1 MINLHI
7 AETDEYEMLVDFFV
21 KNELEFDGD
30 EEGDTDIIK
39 CFKVT
44 DEDGNLAGGA
54 VLAKREGEYII
65 DGIAVDEKYR
75 NGKIGEMMLGQ
86 VIEEVK
92 ARNGNSIFLV
102 ARAPGFFRKNGFDA
116 VDPDTAPNFFECKYC
131 PQYRVN
137 CFPEVMKLE
146 IADEL

>member
-30 EEGDTDIIK
+30 EEVDTDIIK

-92 ARNGNSIFLV
+92 ARNGNSTRLAKV
-102 ARAPGFFRKNGFDA
+102 L
-116 VDPDTAPNFFECKYC
+116 TC
-131 PQYRVN
+131 
-137 CFPEVMKLE
+137 
-146 IADEL
+146 